1 MSEYNLPEEEN
12 QIEQK
17 EERLEKIKKEFKVPG
32 SENNLNIVNLVY
44 IFVAALVFGIIF
56 ISIMLKSV
64 SPNIDLDNGDE
75 HVASMNQRGD
85 EKEEEE
91 YDSIR
96 SQIDQR
102 LKMIQNEE
110 EMPGVSDRGY
120 ESDEEIVERLRRNE
134 EQTKKTE
141 VEKITKNDTA
151 KRNDV
156 KIEPVSV
163 PAIEAPR
170 PNTISKIYIGQYSD
184 MQKAIEMQ
192 NNIINSG
199 LTVTPVIKEVN
210 GYYTIQ
216 AGAFINYDSAKN
228 LAVQLENA
236 GYSAKIVKEIR

>member
-1 MSEYNLPEEEN
+1 MPEENFQEEEN
-12 QIEQK
+12 LIEQK
-17 EERLEKIKKEFKVPG
+17 EEKPEKIKKEFRVPG
-32 SENNLNIVNLVY
+32 AENNINVVNLVY
-44 IFVAALVFGIIF
+44 IFVVALVFGIVF

-85 EKEEEE
+85 ENEEE

-134 EQTKKTE
+134 EQTKKIE
-141 VEKITKNDTA
+141 VEKVTKEDA
-151 KRNDV
+151 EKRNNV
-156 KIEPVSV
+156 KVEPVSIPTV
-163 PAIEAPR
+163 EAPK

-216 AGAFINYDSAKN
+216 AGAFTNYDSAKN
-228 LAVQLENA
+228 LAIQLENA
-236 GYSAKIVKEIR
+236 GFSAKIVKEIR